1 MVRRECCGWGDL
13 LRSTLDLL
21 RRWVVLGSTVHFIPR
36 GFKVAGDWDATK
48 QAALQETRGGSQEL
62 RDFLKADGYTR
73 PGTKATDTMEKTMNA
88 LFEDPVEQFYTGAI
102 GRKLSADLAGHIDP
116 TDLETYTVEE
126 REVLRRRIGQYTV
139 LSSPAPTAGPELLAL
154 LGAVERLKSRG
165 ETTYDGPVYLE
176 RLAALM
182 EGLHREA
189 RLLGDP
195 ATDQEHQLETGF
207 ISVEERTRA
216 LLDRDNIAR
225 WESIR
230 QKENQVRRVRGW
242 IVGGS
247 DPDTQV
253 RGMDAWQAGSH
264 LAVMDDQVTAQ
275 GSKAGVTLYE
285 FLFSTRTSM
294 SPLSS
299 QLVASS
305 AAVPSLR

>member
-1 MVRRECCGWGDL
+1 VN
-13 LRSTLDLL
+13 
-21 RRWVVLGSTVHFIPR
+21 FIHR

-48 QAALQETRGGSQEL
+48 QAALQETRGGSQEF

-88 LFEDPVEQFYTGAI
+88 LFEDPAEQFYTGAI

-126 REVLRRRIGQYTV
+126 REVLRRRIGQYMV

-195 ATDQEHQLETGF
+195 ATDQEHELETGF

-230 QKENQVRRVRGW
+230 QKENQVR
-242 IVGGS
+242 
-247 DPDTQV
+247 
-253 RGMDAWQAGSH
+253 GMDAWQAGSH
-264 LAVMDDQVTAQ
+264 LAVMDDQDLYVSTVLSLGGQFGSRSFSQVRISSHVVSHLNLQ
-275 GSKAGVTLYE
+275 G
-285 FLFSTRTSM
+285 FLLNNALASFDL
-294 SPLSS
+294 SPLLP
-299 QLVASS
+299 QTQGGEKVMQ
-305 AAVPSLR
+305 P